1 MLEIMDILSNINKT
15 MKDFG
20 FETDVNYG
28 NDNFKI
34 TGKEVII
41 KMPYVLKLT
50 IPKSDFEDATD
61 DSISRVVSNAISQ
74 AVSVNK

>member
-1 MLEIMDILSNINKT
+1 MLEEINKS

-20 FETDVNYG
+20 FETDLAIG
-28 NDNFKI
+28 NDNIQI

-50 IPKSDFEDATD
+50 IPKSAFDEQSDN
-61 DSISRVVSNAISQ
+61 SISQVVSNAISQ